1 MHCLYKKTWCRSG
14 TDVIRDDCN
23 RFLNPHT
30 VRVYKYPYT
39 CEIWAHGNG
48 FSSLLYTDPNL
59 AMGVIVR
66 VLITIRS
73 LIRVEAS
80 YHPSSRFLHRH
91 AEMIFFVLSLAFR
104 LNIPSSM
111 GFNAFS
117 INMMFKFIDKN
128 KYFIIQVGFIR

>member
-1 MHCLYKKTWCRSG
+1 
-14 TDVIRDDCN
+14 
-23 RFLNPHT
+23 
-30 VRVYKYPYT
+30 
-39 CEIWAHGNG
+39 
-48 FSSLLYTDPNL
+48 
-59 AMGVIVR
+59 MGVIVR